1 MNSILL
7 TQSDIEQAAGLLALI
22 SFTSIFAGLL
32 VYDFFRFVMRCIG
45 CYYQIEARIRLKIR
59 EIRRQRSNVLR
70 GQSK

>member
-1 MNSILL
+1 MNPILI

-32 VYDFFRFVMRCIG
+32 VYDFFRFVMRCIS

-59 EIRRQRSNVLR
+59 EIRRQRSTDLR
-70 GQSK
+70 EQSK